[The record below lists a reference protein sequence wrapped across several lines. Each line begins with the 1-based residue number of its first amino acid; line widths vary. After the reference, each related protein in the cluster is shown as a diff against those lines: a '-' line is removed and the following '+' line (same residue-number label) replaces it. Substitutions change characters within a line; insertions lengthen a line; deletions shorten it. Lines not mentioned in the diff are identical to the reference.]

1 MRSWADFTF
10 FSLSVAAIFVA
21 CGSRTGLY
29 VDDAVTFDASLDV
42 KADVFDARSEGDATP
57 IIEGGPRDVVTDCPE
72 PPYCDA
78 KDPGH
83 VYKCGVITY
92 DCSSLEQ
99 CEAVG
104 EAGAKCVNPCVD
116 TLGQDTS
123 NGCDFYSV
131 EMDTTDEVKGVCF
144 AVFIVNQWKTGEP
157 ARIEVSLGG
166 QPYTN
171 AQLRDFARIPSGKG
185 TGITYAPYDP
195 QLGLPK
201 DQIAILFLS
210 RDPDGLNDPDPSA
223 PRRLASCPS
232 GVVPAVVGDASLH
245 GTGRGKAFRIKTNVP
260 VVAYQMLPYGAG
272 RARVTGASLLLPT
285 NVWDTNYVAANAYRA
300 PTAFS
305 EPRAG
310 PTLVVVG
317 KEDNTR
323 VTIKPTTAI
332 LAGGSLAG
340 TPANVPV
347 TYTVNAGEYL
357 QFTQPEEMTGSA
369 IRSDRPVAVIG
380 GSTLVDIPVDKFR
393 ADGAHQ
399 MLPPVGALGN
409 EYLAVRYRNR
419 RNRAE
424 ETVPW
429 RIVGVVDGTQLTYD
443 PPQPGAPAT
452 VNARQLREFNAT
464 GPFVVRSQGNDHP
477 FYFAQYMT
485 GGQGF
490 SSGPTTVLADGE
502 GDPEFVN
509 VITPPQ
515 YLSRYT
521 FFTDPTYPETNLVVT
536 RVRDATTGQFPDV
549 DIDLG
554 LPGTCAARLGG
565 WQPVGTDG
573 RYQFTRFDL
582 QTGDFQA
589 VNGCDNGVHT
599 MTASLPGVGDAGSAS
614 VPQMGLTIWGWGN
627 TITWP
632 PDDPNAGDEANPK
645 FTRWVSYA
653 YPAGANITKLNS
665 VVLPAN

>member
-1 MRSWADFTF
+1 MRQWTQLTL
-10 FSLSVAAIFVA
+10 FSFSIAGIFVA
-21 CGSRTGLY
+21 CGSRTGLP
-29 VDDAVTFDASLDV
+29 VDDIAATFDASLDTTI
-42 KADVFDARSEGDATP
+42 DVRSEGDTAPP
-57 IIEGGPRDVVTDCPE
+57 IREGGPRDVMTDCPE
-72 PPYCDA
+72 PPYCDP
-78 KDPGH
+78 KDPEH
-83 VYKCGVITY
+83 VYKCGVIVY
-92 DCSSLEQ
+92 DCSSIET
-99 CEAVG
+99 CETIG
-104 EAGAKCVNPCVD
+104 ESGAKCVNPCVD

-157 ARIEVSLGG
+157 ARLEVTRGG
-166 QPYTN
+166 QTLPI
-171 AQLRDFARIPSGKG
+171 APFARIPTGKG
-185 TGITYAPYDP
+185 TAITYAPFDP
-195 QLGLPK
+195 IVGLPK

-210 RDPDGLNDPDPSA
+210 RDPAAENDPNLTN
-223 PRRLASCPS
+223 PRRLAGCPA
-232 GVVPAVVGDASLH
+232 GVTPAFVGDASQH
-245 GTGRGKAFRIKTNVP
+245 GTGRGTAFRIKSNVP

-300 PTAFS
+300 PTMFM
-305 EPRAG
+305 ENRAG
-310 PTLVVVG
+310 PTMVVIG
-317 KEDNTR
+317 KEDGTR
-323 VTIKPTTAI
+323 VTIKPTTSI
-332 LAGGSLAG
+332 LAGGGLQG
-340 TPANVPV
+340 TPTNVPV

-357 QFTQPEEMTGSA
+357 QFTQPIELTGSA
-369 IRSDRPVAVIG
+369 IQSDRPVAVIG

-419 RNRAE
+419 RNRGE
-424 ETVPW
+424 ESVPW
-429 RIVGVVDGTQLTYD
+429 RVVGVVDGTQLTYD
-443 PPQPGAPAT
+443 PPQPGAPTT

-464 GPFVVRSQGNDHP
+464 GPFVVRGQDANHP

-485 GGQGF
+485 GGQIT
-490 SSGPTTVLADGE
+490 SNASDLINGE

-536 RVRDATTGQFPDV
+536 RVLDATTGTFPEVTLDCA
-549 DIDLG
+549 G
-554 LPGTCAARLGG
+554 LLTG
-565 WQPVGTDG
+565 WQAIGASG
-573 RYQFTRFDL
+573 KYQFTRVDL

-589 VNGCDNGVHT
+589 VAGCDNGVHT
-599 MTASLPGVGDAGSAS
+599 MTSQFPGAGDGGSLSIPLV
-614 VPQMGLTIWGWGN
+614 GLTIWGWGN

-632 PDDPNAGDEANPK
+632 PDNGADDEANPK